1 MSRFKFTV
9 FDKETA
15 KDIKQLLKTN
25 KKKYMQKEKTD
36 EVLDLDK
43 KTEEPDTIEPTEPID
58 VPKPKK
64 RGRAKLTKEQKQDR
78 KKKRTPEQQEKINER
93 MKKLRELRKKKKES
107 K

>member
-25 KKKYMQKEKTD
+25 KRKFMEKEKTD

-43 KTEEPDTIEPTEPID
+43 TNNEQKNID
-58 VPKPKK
+58 PVEVPKPKK
-64 RGRAKLTKEQKQDR
+64 RGRAKLTKEQKLER
-78 KKKRTPEQQEKINER
+78 KKNRTPEQQAKINER
-93 MKKLRELRKKKKES
+93 MAKLRELRKKKKTVV
-107 K
+107 